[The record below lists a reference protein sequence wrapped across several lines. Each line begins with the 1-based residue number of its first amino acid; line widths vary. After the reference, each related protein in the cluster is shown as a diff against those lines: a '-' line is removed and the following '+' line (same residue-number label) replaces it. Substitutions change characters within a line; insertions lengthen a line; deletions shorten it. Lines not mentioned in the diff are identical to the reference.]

1 MRIINADSFDVILNN
16 SIYITDINMKSDK
29 IFDIVTKIKL
39 SKEQE
44 IELLRL
50 LNNINNQGI
59 EAVNTLE
66 YNYIIK
72 GKKLLLSSMSTSE
85 ALFTLAYL
93 TDIEQVERY
102 FYKDIKELSKETKRL
117 FFKYFKDSKYI
128 NIIAEDSLVVHNYNK
143 YLSEV
148 V

>member
-1 MRIINADSFDVILNN
+1 MKIIDANSLDAILNN
-16 SIYITDINMKSDK
+16 SIYITDINMKSAQL
-29 IFDIVTKIKL
+29 FEIVTNIEL

-44 IELLRL
+44 TELLRL
-50 LNNINNQGI
+50 LNSINNQGI

-66 YNYIIK
+66 YTYIIK
-72 GKKLLLSSMSTSE
+72 GKRLLLASMSTSE

-93 TDIEQVERY
+93 TDLEQVERY

-128 NIIAEDSLVVHNYNK
+128 NIIAEDSIVAYNYNK